1 MCCIIHGSAST
12 FAHTHKARSAKR
24 LAHANVRVLLR
35 AQRCKRWEK
44 VSSHPIELLWLQ
56 YSRVKWLLKNK
67 RCPFATNKWFLVMPF
82 WQLFPFDERNNT
94 HFGSYWGTFKF
105 FEANR
110 LPFCTGIFA
119 IFLACSST
127 VPFCALILPRV
138 LNFRNNHRTEFAFA
152 SKNLKNIKIIPQTRH
167 RTRRI
172 NNLRKPRRCKP
183 FLRLRQM
190 PGIIAINLL
199 SLNTPLRRL
208 GVYIHIWRR
217 SQPVA
222 LLWLM
227 AQNAQTKID
236 FSETW
241 SPVWRRNE
249 TRKENNFNAFQ
260 DNLVKQ

>member
-127 VPFCALILPRV
+127 VSFCALILPRV
-138 LNFRNNHRTEFAFA
+138 YSISEIITEQN
-152 SKNLKNIKIIPQTRH
+152 SH
-167 RTRRI
+167 S
-172 NNLRKPRRCKP
+172 LRK
-183 FLRLRQM
+183 
-190 PGIIAINLL
+190 
-199 SLNTPLRRL
+199 
-208 GVYIHIWRR
+208 IWRTLKSFHKR
-217 SQPVA
+217 DIAPGASTTCGSRADVSHFYGFDKCQA
-222 LLWLM
+222 
-227 AQNAQTKID
+227 
-236 FSETW
+236 S
-241 SPVWRRNE
+241 
-249 TRKENNFNAFQ
+249 
-260 DNLVKQ
+260 